1 MSDIYAKIKLAANHN
16 QLILLKDQYLA
27 AGNCN
32 SVFMEFVLRTD
43 NWLACENLKAV
54 FNNYYVR
61 NLNERLI
68 CDIPPEVLATP
79 GQFEVG
85 LYGVNDKI
93 RMATNKIEF
102 HVEEGTYGGVFS
114 GSGGSSGDTGGSED
128 PDRLIIYDGGGV
140 YGY

>member
-1 MSDIYAKIKLAANHN
+1 MSNIYARIKLAANHN
-16 QLILLKDQYLA
+16 QLILVKDQPLA

-32 SVFMEFVLRTD
+32 SIFIEFALRTD
-43 NWLACENLKAV
+43 DWLACEDLKAV

-61 NLNERLI
+61 SLNERLV

-79 GQFEVG
+79 GEFEVG
-85 LYGVNDKI
+85 LYGVNDTV
-93 RMATNKIEF
+93 RMATNKLAF
-102 HVEEGTYGGVFS
+102 HVGEGTYGGVLS
-114 GSGGSSGDTGGSED
+114 GASGGSDEPGGSDD

>member
-1 MSDIYAKIKLAANHN
+1 
-16 QLILLKDQYLA
+16 
-27 AGNCN
+27 
-32 SVFMEFVLRTD
+32 MEFVLRTD
-43 NWLACENLKAV
+43 DWLACENLKAV

-85 LYGVNDKI
+85 LYGVNDNI

-102 HVEEGTYGGVFS
+102 HVGEGTYGGVFS
-114 GSGGSSGDTGGSED
+114 GSSGGSGETGGSED